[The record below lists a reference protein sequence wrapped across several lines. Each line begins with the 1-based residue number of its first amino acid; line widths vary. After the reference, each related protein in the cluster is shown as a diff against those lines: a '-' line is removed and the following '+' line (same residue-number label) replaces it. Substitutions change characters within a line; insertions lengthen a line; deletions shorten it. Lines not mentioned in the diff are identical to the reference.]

1 MSLGFGLGGLTG
13 GLIAAGGGADS
24 FTILFVL
31 DAVTFLA
38 FAAILSRLP
47 ALPGQHHHEPGRYLD
62 VLRNRPFMT
71 FAALNSAFV
80 AAGVVLL
87 NELLPVFAKNEAG
100 VTERGIG
107 LFFLIHTA
115 AIVVLQLPVTKWSE
129 GRRRMPV
136 LVGMAAAWAASWLVV
151 LAVGAWLEGGTAFG
165 ALVGVAL
172 LFALGACLHGAVAG
186 PIVVDLAEPRLMG
199 RYMAVSALAWQ
210 VAFSVGPAVGGAVLD
225 AEPLALWPAAAV
237 VLLASALG
245 SLALER
251 RLPGNA
257 LRNPK
262 HPLVE
267 PSLVAEPAG

>member
-1 MSLGFGLGGLTG
+1 
-13 GLIAAGGGADS
+13 
-24 FTILFVL
+24 
-31 DAVTFLA
+31 
-38 FAAILSRLP
+38 
-47 ALPGQHHHEPGRYLD
+47 
-62 VLRNRPFMT
+62 
-71 FAALNSAFV
+71 
-80 AAGVVLL
+80 
-87 NELLPVFAKNEAG
+87 
-100 VTERGIG
+100 
-107 LFFLIHTA
+107 
-115 AIVVLQLPVTKWSE
+115 
-129 GRRRMPV
+129 MPV

-165 ALVGVAL
+165 ALVAVAL

-251 RLPGNA
+251 HLPGNA

-262 HPLVE
+262 DPLVE